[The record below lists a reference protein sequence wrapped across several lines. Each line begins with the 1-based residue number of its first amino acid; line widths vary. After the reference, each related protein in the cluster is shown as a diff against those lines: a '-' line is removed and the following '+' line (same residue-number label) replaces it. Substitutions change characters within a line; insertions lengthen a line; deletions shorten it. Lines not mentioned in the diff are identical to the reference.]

1 MNRNIR
7 CSYLPWLAVLISFAS
22 VAAFANGMR
31 LGSHDGFAAARGEAF
46 VATADNAS
54 AVYYNPAGISQLE
67 GDQVRSGIYGI
78 YYDPTFEPLSTA
90 PNAGQTYHLKNNTAV
105 APQLF
110 LTHQFDGTPVTFGFG
125 SYAPYGG
132 ALEWPNDTGFYA
144 VGTKSEVTYLRLSPV
159 ISVKLLPGLSIAG
172 GAMVDYARLVLRQG
186 LRATAQPLPN
196 KFQFTGDDFAV
207 GYNFGLLWQ
216 PIQEVSVGFTY
227 RSPTYFTLTGETE
240 IERAPVIPLADRDA
254 EARFVFPMT
263 FAGGIA
269 WKPTPQW
276 NIEVNADYTDWSSL
290 GRVTIRHYDIP
301 SPPLQEN
308 YPFNLYWRPSW
319 IYSAGITRY
328 LEDGWH
334 LSAGYSFSQSSVPD
348 AYYTPLIADVDRH
361 FITAGVGRKGRKFD
375 FDVAYQF
382 GYGPDHEVVGST
394 PSSSTGFFIP
404 QTADGTYDFVSH
416 AVLMTVGIRF

>member
-1 MNRNIR
+1 MNQNFR
-7 CSYLPWLAVLISFAS
+7 CIWLPWLAVLICFAS

-31 LGSHDGFAAARGEAF
+31 LGSHDGFATARGEAF

-78 YYDPTFEPLSTA
+78 YYDPTFEPPSTA
-90 PNAGQTYHLKNNTAV
+90 PNAGQTYHLKNNTAA

-159 ISVKLLPGLSIAG
+159 ISVKVLPGLSIAG

-196 KFQFTGDDFAV
+196 KFQFTGDGFAV

-216 PIQEVSVGFTY
+216 PIQEISVGFTY

-254 EARFVFPMT
+254 EAKFVFPMT

-276 NIEVNADYTDWSSL
+276 NIEVDADYTDWSSL
-290 GRVTIRHYDIP
+290 GRVTIRHYEIP
-301 SPPLQEN
+301 LPPLQEN
-308 YPFNLYWRPSW
+308 YPFNLFWRPSW

-334 LSAGYSFSQSSVPD
+334 LSMGYSFNQSSVPD

-361 FITAGVGRKGRKFD
+361 FITAGVGRQGRKYD

-382 GYGPDHEVVGST
+382 GYGSDHKVVGST